1 MHDRFSKGDS
11 HARHFALSCA
21 IDYVKKALQQDDEV
35 EGILL
40 WEKDIP
46 FLKSLSGNDVRRSK
60 TLQQSTDRKL
70 PNNLLLALGVCNED
84 ALPNIY
90 RLLIIACTQPI
101 TS

>member
-1 MHDRFSKGDS
+1 M
-11 HARHFALSCA
+11 
-21 IDYVKKALQQDDEV
+21 KKALQQDDEV

-46 FLKSLSGNDVRRSK
+46 FLKSLSGNDVRESK